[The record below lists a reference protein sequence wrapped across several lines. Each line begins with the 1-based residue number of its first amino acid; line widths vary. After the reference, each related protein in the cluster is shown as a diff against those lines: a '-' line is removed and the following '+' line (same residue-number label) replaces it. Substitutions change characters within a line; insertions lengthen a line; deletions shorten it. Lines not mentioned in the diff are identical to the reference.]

1 MTGSGSSSMSMP
13 TGTTTTTS
21 DRTKRSPGTGR
32 PTYTPGS
39 PIPPSPTS
47 KSKKPCQQL
56 DAGQCEL
63 AGRLGDYI
71 QRRVTDLPVVGHPTG
86 LRICVPRFTLGA
98 IERGTQIFRAWT
110 PALVTEKAK
119 STLRCTRWILQR
131 FVIDWPSAS
140 VIAKA
145 PRVGWD
151 LVNSLALSTPRA
163 IHNDQPGHFD
173 VV

>member
-1 MTGSGSSSMSMP
+1 MSS
-13 TGTTTTTS
+13 
-21 DRTKRSPGTGR
+21 
-32 PTYTPGS
+32 
-39 PIPPSPTS
+39 
-47 KSKKPCQQL
+47 
-56 DAGQCEL
+56 CEL